1 MLNINIGTNLSKNII
16 GSFGLKFFGM
26 LISLLTLP
34 AYLNY
39 FQDKSILGSW
49 FAILSILNWVL
60 TFDLGV
66 GNGMRNYIVKSLEKN
81 DFTKAKAYISS
92 SYFSIGILSII
103 VLIIGFFCIINIEW
117 NELLNISRNTV
128 SGTILTNTILITFF
142 GIIFQLNTKLISS
155 ILHAIHLTAISNLL
169 IFLSNLFIL
178 IFLYF
183 SNPENSS
190 LITVAWIYLIS
201 FNLPLIFATLF
212 VFKYKLFNCR
222 PGIKYINTSD
232 IKEVL
237 NLGVGFLIIQLSLL
251 FIHSTNQ
258 LLISKYFSSKEV
270 VDYQIYYKVFSI
282 LTVFFTLITV
292 PLWSS
297 VSKAFYNNNIS
308 WIFYIYKRLNILA
321 IIASLICFVLAYYFQ
336 YIVDVWLN
344 DKDIL
349 INNKSSMLFASYI
362 SLMIFILAS
371 TCIANAISKIKPQLF
386 LFGFAALI
394 KIPLTYY
401 LLLTFNSWDVI
412 VLVNIIILIPVAIL
426 QPVFIL
432 KELKLIKLNFE

>member
-26 LISLLTLP
+26 LTSLLTLP

-81 DFTKAKAYISS
+81 DFTKAKRYISS
-92 SYFSIGILSII
+92 SYFSIGVLSII
-103 VLIIGFFCIINIEW
+103 FLIIGVFCIININW
-117 NELLNISRNTV
+117 NETLNISRIVLSNN
-128 SGTILTNTILITFF
+128 ILTDAILITFF
-142 GIIFQLNTKLISS
+142 GIILQLNTKLISS
-155 ILHAIHLTAISNLL
+155 ILHAIHLSAISNLL
-169 IFLSNLFIL
+169 LFLSNLFIL
-178 IFLYF
+178 IFLYS
-183 SNPENSS
+183 SNSENSN
-190 LITVAWIYLIS
+190 LITVSWIYVFS
-201 FNLPLIFATLF
+201 FNFPLILATIF
-212 VFKYKLFNCR
+212 VFKYKLVDCR
-222 PGIKYINTSD
+222 PNIKYISISD

-237 NLGVGFLIIQLSLL
+237 NLGIVFLLIQLSLL

-258 LLISKYFSSKEV
+258 LLISNYFSSKEV
-270 VDYQIYYKVFSI
+270 VDYQVYYRIFSI
-282 LTVFFTLITV
+282 LTVLFTLITV

-308 WIFYIYKRLNILA
+308 WIFSIYKMLNILA
-321 IIASLICFVLAYYFQ
+321 VIASIFCFILAINLQ
-336 YIVDVWLN
+336 YIVEIWLN
-344 DKDIL
+344 DKDII
-349 INNKSSMLFASYI
+349 INDVSSMLFASYI

-401 LLLTFNSWDVI
+401 LLSTHKSWDVI
-412 VLVNIIILIPVAIL
+412 VLVNIIILFPIFIS
-426 QPVFIL
+426 QPIFLL
-432 KELKLIKLNFE
+432 KELKSTKLNFE